1 MLRRASLFAL
11 ALAVPLLAALPTRAA
26 EPVDAARIA
35 AARELIGAMRAV
47 EGVKQALPM
56 LAGSVRTMIVKA
68 NPQTEADIDDVIAV
82 LHNTMVARVDE
93 LVDDIAPIYAD
104 GFSLQELESMTAFY
118 RSPAGA
124 KLAALQPHMMQMTV
138 SVGQRWGERIAAE
151 IETQVKSSLRSK
163 GHAI

>member
-1 MLRRASLFAL
+1 MFRRTTLFAL
-11 ALAVPLLAALPTRAA
+11 ALTLPLLAAPSGHAA

-47 EGVKQALPM
+47 EGVKQAMPM

-104 GFSLQELESMTAFY
+104 GFTLQELESMTAFY

-124 KLAALQPHMMQMTV
+124 KLATLQPQMMQATV
-138 SVGQRWGERIAAE
+138 AVGQRWGERIAAE

>member
-1 MLRRASLFAL
+1 MIRRLTLLAL
-11 ALAVPLLAALPTRAA
+11 ALALPLLGAPAARA
-26 EPVDAARIA
+26 EGPVDAARVA

-47 EGVKQALPM
+47 DGVKEAMPM

-68 NPQTEADIDDVIAV
+68 NPQTEADIDEVIAV
-82 LHNTMVARVDE
+82 LHNAMVARVDE
-93 LVDDIAPIYAD
+93 LVDDIAPIYAE

-138 SVGQRWGERIAAE
+138 AVGQRWGERIAAE
-151 IETQVKSSLRSK
+151 IEAQVKASLRGK